1 MLHMF
6 ARYLSLGMVNRNCA
20 HYALVTFCVSLLV
33 SDGHTKRHGPTAIL
47 FNENDSI
54 QTRILQQVPTEQQ
67 VAIWVLDD
75 RVSPGPVF
83 PGVLQRVTNGTGEEY
98 LYTSETCK
106 SIGEVLDSI
115 PETSRYR
122 QLLLAAGMRNI
133 LMNDPK
139 VQTTLLVPVDDA
151 FATPLESP
159 TEYGTNMNVLI
170 QNRPDVINSLVGA
183 SVLQGIWPSSSL
195 TPGMKIPTSNTID
208 KVNPLYVEVI
218 GRGEPSIKSQGSVSN
233 FITSDIAACGPSVI
247 HLVDSIVLPFSF
259 NDGSPR
265 DPILLT
271 KPSDQNSNPPFR
283 WTQLFG

>member
-1 MLHMF
+1 
-6 ARYLSLGMVNRNCA
+6 MVNS
-20 HYALVTFCVSLLV
+20 ALVAFCVSLLV
-33 SDGHTKRHGPTAIL
+33 SQGHSIRHGPAVL
-47 FNENDSI
+47 SFNDQSNI
-54 QTRILQQVPTEQQ
+54 QSRTLQQVPTEQQ
-67 VAIWVLDD
+67 IATWVVGD
-75 RVSPGPVF
+75 RVTPGPVS
-83 PGVLQRVTNGTGEEY
+83 PDVLQRVTLTNEPGEEY
-98 LYTSETCK
+98 MYNSETCK
-106 SIGEVLDSI
+106 SIGEVLDAI

-159 TEYGTNMNVLI
+159 NEYGTNMNVLI

-195 TPGMKIPTSNTID
+195 SPGIKIPTSNTID

-218 GRGEPSIKSQGSVSN
+218 GRQEPSIKSQGSVSN
-233 FITSDIAACGPSVI
+233 FIKSDIAACGPTVI

-271 KPSDQNSNPPFR
+271 KPSDQNSNPPFS